1 MKISH
6 KIWAII
12 LKEYNVYAYIKE
24 DKMKNF
30 LNDFEL
36 LEFYQE
42 KKQYTSSEFL
52 HITNKL

>member
-1 MKISH
+1 MKISQ

-12 LKEYNVYAYIKE
+12 LKEYNVYAYNKK
-24 DKMKNF
+24 DKMKDF

-42 KKQYTSSEFL
+42 KKQYTS
-52 HITNKL
+52 